1 MAGEIKRLLF
11 SDGTTVTAP
20 SELKIIN
27 TSNLAQ
33 FANDAAY
40 ETDKGS
46 FPAGGD
52 IYYNTTSN
60 VIRYNNGSGWGSLID
75 ESTAQTLSSKTID
88 NAATVSIGATVDTSS
103 IFDTVST
110 TKGTRPAPSMT
121 QAQRDAIST
130 PATGLQVFNTD
141 VNQVQVY
148 NGTAWSDL
156 GGGGSG
162 EKNYISNGDAEDTS
176 TTGWEEYDD
185 GASATPV
192 DGTGSTAANLAL
204 TAQNTVK
211 LSGDYSFKLA
221 KSAADAQGEGIS
233 YDFTIDKEDQNKLLK
248 IQFPFNTDGTYT
260 DGNIAVYIYDVTNAS
275 LITPSVTAIN
285 GYDKDNVGSS
295 RFQAGWV
302 STDSLSYRLIFH
314 ITATDTDAYDFYFDN
329 VVVGPGN
336 VVTGAIVEETKS
348 ITGFTSNWTNSS
360 ISGFVTRKGDKADFD
375 LKLLMSGTPTGG
387 ALIVTLPSGYTID
400 STKLADT
407 TAAVNATLGT
417 ATYRD
422 VGAATYI
429 DLHLAYDTT
438 TTFRVSY
445 EAGGSTYTNVTDT
458 TPVAVPIS
466 GDFIVMRLRDVPI
479 AEWAG
484 SGVTNL
490 GANDVEYASNN
501 GTGTTDDDT
510 TTNVVAGPAGA
521 AIGFSSTPAGNEF
534 RRRVSFQSNIQ
545 STDTIKLQIS
555 ADGNTWIDF
564 LGGKFETGVSSRD
577 IAAKYYDGTNYIGM
591 GLSLDD
597 DYTDSVFVTFGKYRV
612 ASTTAWDSITALLYY
627 RVIKHKSGIPVGFGL
642 ANATNSGLVTSYETQ
657 TITLDNN
664 FTAGTM
670 KITKIGNLVTA
681 SVYGIAW
688 SSTLADIASS
698 TGLIPSN
705 MRPNTDVHYFTES
718 DVSGPSAYM
727 AKVLF
732 KADGQFR
739 LLLRSATDLSNSI
752 AARVSTDFDGTQ
764 YTISW
769 VV

>member
-88 NAATVSIGATVDTSS
+88 NAATISIGATVDTSS

-148 NGTAWSDL
+148 NGTSWSDL

-176 TTGWEEYDD
+176 TTGWAEYDD

-192 DGTGSTAANLAL
+192 DGTGSTAANLTL

-211 LSGDYSFKLA
+211 LSRDYSFKLA

-260 DGNIAVYIYDVTNAS
+260 DGNIAVYIYDVTNGQ
-275 LITPSVTAIN
+275 LITPSQTSLT
-285 GYDKDNVGSS
+285 GYDKDNIGSS
-295 RFQAGWV
+295 KFQAGWV
-302 STDSLSYRLIFH
+302 SSDSLSYRLIFH

-329 VVVGPGN
+329 VVVGPGSI
-336 VVTGAIVEETKS
+336 VTGAIVEETKA
-348 ITGFTSNWTNSS
+348 IAGFTSNWTNSS
-360 ISGFVTRKGDKADFD
+360 ISGFVTRRGDKADFD

-407 TAAVNATLGT
+407 TTAVNATLGT

-458 TPVAVPIS
+458 APVAVPIS

-484 SGVTNL
+484 SGVVNL
-490 GANDVEYASNN
+490 GANDVEYVANSDAS
-501 GTGTTDDDT
+501 GVTDT
-510 TTNVVAGPAGA
+510 TTTDVVYGPNGAAFDTSLGSSGLYYKRVQLQNNFQAGDTLHLEIQPESTSEWTKLQGSILSPGGVLLDSLHRQNTVYYGIGYRFISSKIIDVTFGSYATSTGATYASAGA
-521 AIGFSSTPAGNEF
+521 AWSTM
-534 RRRVSFQSNIQ
+534 
-545 STDTIKLQIS
+545 
-555 ADGNTWIDF
+555 
-564 LGGKFETGVSSRD
+564 TGWRWRIVHHR
-577 IAAKYYDGTNYIGM
+577 
-591 GLSLDD
+591 
-597 DYTDSVFVTFGKYRV
+597 
-612 ASTTAWDSITALLYY
+612 
-627 RVIKHKSGIPVGFGL
+627 SGIPVGFGL
-642 ANATNSGLVTSYETQ
+642 ANLTQAGLVSRFYESSYTP
-657 TITLDNN
+657 TDSSPVNLDGSP
-664 FTAGTM
+664 AP
-670 KITKIGNLVTA
+670 
-681 SVYGIAW
+681 
-688 SSTLADIASS
+688 ST
-698 TGLIPSN
+698 
-705 MRPNTDVHYFTES
+705 HY
-718 DVSGPSAYM
+718 
-727 AKVLF
+727 
-732 KADGQFR
+732 
-739 LLLRSATDLSNSI
+739 
-752 AARVSTDFDGTQ
+752 
-764 YTISW
+764 YTISNNTLYISGQINLDPNTTATQTSILLSIPTEISTLVGYGTVASDKSSGRVDISSGKFRLVFNAQETANATFTW
-769 VV
+769 SGVFRITAFA